1 MDGKENVY
9 LSYINFFKNIG
20 NFKHTS
26 IINKKHITNKNL
38 VIFPSSRQERKR
50 IPEHILSLLIE
61 FTKHYGLVPKIYTIE
76 GEGSFSKNFK
86 ISYYSSKII
95 FFSYQNHQKF

>member
-1 MDGKENVY
+1 MIKKNVY

-76 GEGSFSKNFK
+76 GEGVFKNFK